1 MSRIQSS
8 FVSCQG
14 VCTQASRNEGV
25 CGCDL
30 RGFGLGAEGSVG
42 DVAGGK
48 VADAS
53 GKLAGDLM
61 KQKLGMRSVSPVADE
76 TSAEA

>member
-1 MSRIQSS
+1 
-8 FVSCQG
+8 
-14 VCTQASRNEGV
+14 
-25 CGCDL
+25 
-30 RGFGLGAEGSVG
+30 LGAEGSVG